1 MPRLG
6 EMADIDNIDLRLLRL
21 LAGDSK
27 VSLKKMAR
35 EVGLSITGVNKRIE
49 RLEKNG
55 VIKQYSAIID
65 PKKLGYG
72 VSAFVRVA
80 ASPSGMDDLVRALRN
95 KHEVCEMHKV
105 TGERQLMMK
114 VRARDQESLNRFI
127 EENISGRDGVRH
139 VTTTMAMATFKE
151 TLLNP

>member
-1 MPRLG
+1 
-6 EMADIDNIDLRLLRL
+6 MADIDNVDLRLLRL
-21 LAGDSK
+21 LVDDSK

-35 EVGLSITGVNKRIE
+35 EVGLSITGVDKRIE
-49 RLEKNG
+49 RLEKSG
-55 VIKQYSAIID
+55 TIKQYSVIVD

-72 VSAFVRVA
+72 VAAFVRVEV
-80 ASPSGMDDLVRALRN
+80 SPSGMDDLVRALRN

-105 TGERQLMMK
+105 TGERMLMVK
-114 VRARDQESLNRFI
+114 IRVRDHDSVNKFI
-127 EENISGRDGVRH
+127 EENISSRDGVRH